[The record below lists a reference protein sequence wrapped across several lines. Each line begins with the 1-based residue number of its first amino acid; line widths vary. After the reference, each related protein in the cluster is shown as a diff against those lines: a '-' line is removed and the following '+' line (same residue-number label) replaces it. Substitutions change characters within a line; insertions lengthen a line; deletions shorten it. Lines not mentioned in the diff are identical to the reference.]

1 MDANISVATNKDIDK
16 LILLINSAYRGE
28 SAKKGWT
35 HEANLIEGDSRIDKV
50 SLETMMIDPNATILK
65 YEENEQISGCVYLE
79 KKKSSLYLGLLSVS
93 PDLQA
98 KGIGKKLL
106 KAAEEHALLT
116 NCNKI
121 EMTVI
126 SMRAKLIEWYE
137 RHGYHQ
143 TNQRQPFPE
152 HEGFGVPVKP
162 LEFVVMEKKPK
173 P

>member
-1 MDANISVATNKDIDK
+1 MDAYISIATEKDIDK

-28 SAKKGWT
+28 TAKKGWT
-35 HEANLIEGDSRIDKV
+35 HESDLIEGDSRIDRI
-50 SLETMMIDPNATILK
+50 SLEKIMSDPNATILK
-65 YEENEQISGCVYLE
+65 YEEKETISGCVYLE
-79 KKKSSLYLGLLSVS
+79 KKNSSLYLGLLSVS

-106 KAAEEHALLT
+106 NAAEEHALII

-126 SMRAKLIEWYE
+126 TMRAKLIAWYE

-143 TNQRQPFPE
+143 TNQKQPFPE
-152 HEGFGVPVKP
+152 NESFGTPVIP
-162 LEFVVMEKKPK
+162 LEFVVMEKKLW
-173 P
+173 

>member
-1 MDANISVATNKDIDK
+1 MDENISVATSKDIDK

-35 HEANLIEGDSRIDKV
+35 HEASLIEGDSRIDKD
-50 SLETMMIDPNATILK
+50 SLEKMMIDPNATILK
-65 YEENEQISGCVYLE
+65 YEENEQIFGCVYLE
-79 KKKSSLYLGLLSVS
+79 KKNSSLYLGLLSVS
-93 PDLQA
+93 PDVQA

-106 KAAEEHALLT
+106 KVAEEHALLI

-126 SMRAKLIEWYE
+126 TMRTKLIAWYE

-143 TNQRQPFPE
+143 TNQTQPFPE
-152 HEGFGVPVKP
+152 NERFGTPVKP
-162 LEFVVMEKKPK
+162 LEFVVMEKLIW
-173 P
+173 